1 MLATPFSV
9 VTVQMNLWLSV
20 LEECKSVFFLSKKI
34 NNSEVELW
42 ILLLRFCCVFHKR
55 SLSSLLGLRGFLK
68 PFLSPAHSWLL
79 CFVLASL
86 LNVTLSLLL
95 PSFRIQYSLN
105 VADRLADEHVL
116 IGLYV
121 NMLRNNP
128 PWLVQVWLLGCSLE
142 EQSELVTSLSKGHR
156 TCVTRRSQRHFSTL
170 SGAFWDVSL
179 NVGKVLRDQR
189 IYVLIDIRSKG
200 KT

>member
-1 MLATPFSV
+1 MWLLCRWISGSQCLKNANLFSSKRFFSWAKKSI
-9 VTVQMNLWLSV
+9 TVKWSSEFYCLDFA
-20 LEECKSVFFLSKKI
+20 VFFI
-34 NNSEVELW
+34 NHH
-42 ILLLRFCCVFHKR
+42 LLLY
-55 SLSSLLGLRGFLK
+55 LGLRGFLK

-95 PSFRIQYSLN
+95 PSFRIRYSLN

-142 EQSELVTSLSKGHR
+142 EQSELVTSLSKGHG

-170 SGAFWDVSL
+170 SGVFWDVSL